1 MSNSVNPTPGN
12 PRIIQINTPGPQGP
26 QGPAGSITGS
36 LSGDFNALNITA
48 SGNISASGNIMA
60 ASAIFNGDSQ
70 ITGSLIVSGAS
81 NSVFDIDFFDLIIT
95 GGLDVSRDVVVRD
108 DLTVYDDAN
117 LRGTECNNGYGDAN
131 PGLGYTLFVTQSSN
145 NVSGAA
151 FIDGDITISK
161 VISSSLVS
169 TNYSLIANSASFF
182 YISASHLDLDS
193 SSLSIGGEPWTQ
205 ADVVSLKAGKS
216 LRQDSKQI
224 VNENDTSTY
233 VRMSSAGRAWHY
245 ASNKPLIKLQTSS
258 FDLGSTDIPMVIQGS
273 TLSITG
279 STSNTGSFDNSG
291 SFSNEGS
298 SSFTGSFSTSG
309 SFNCDGSSSFTG
321 SFDNSGSF
329 NCDGSSSFTGST
341 EISGS
346 CIVSGS
352 FTVTE
357 LLTLLGNFGQ
367 TGSFAVSGSS
377 EFNGDTNFDG
387 NINSQDLLN
396 VLAGFG
402 NTSGSNVECSG
413 SIDETYDNDI
423 QIFSSS
429 IYSDFT
435 NSGSFAQ
442 IKIRSG
448 SQFIHGGTPYWVP
461 LQFTGSGI
469 IDFELP
475 PIYSLGPGFS
485 YHIINRHNSLYQG
498 NVTMSI
504 TPHSTDKF
512 LYLPS
517 GVTGSD
523 GQSLLSYTPSGST
536 GIGNGSPFIK
546 FTYGSPHPNSGWAI
560 TELGG
565 TWE

>member
-1 MSNSVNPTPGN
+1 MSNSVNSTPGN

-26 QGPAGSITGS
+26 QGPAGSATGS
-36 LSGDFNALNITA
+36 IDGDFKALNITS
-48 SGNISASGNIMA
+48 SG
-60 ASAIFNGDSQ
+60 
-70 ITGSLIVSGAS
+70 
-81 NSVFDIDFFDLIIT
+81 
-95 GGLDVSRDVVVRD
+95 
-108 DLTVYDDAN
+108 
-117 LRGTECNNGYGDAN
+117 
-131 PGLGYTLFVTQSSN
+131 
-145 NVSGAA
+145 
-151 FIDGDITISK
+151 

-169 TNYSLIANSASFF
+169 TNYSLRAYSASFF

-258 FDLGSTDIPMVIQGS
+258 FDLGSTDIPMTI
-273 TLSITG
+273 
-279 STSNTGSFDNSG
+279 
-291 SFSNEGS
+291 EGS
-298 SSFTGSFSTSG
+298 SLVV
-309 SFNCDGSSSFTG
+309 
-321 SFDNSGSF
+321 
-329 NCDGSSSFTGST
+329 TGST

-346 CIVSGS
+346 CTVSGS

-357 LLTLLGNFGQ
+357 LLTLLGNYGQ

-377 EFNGDTNFDG
+377 EFTGDTNFDG
-387 NINSQDLLN
+387 VVNSQDLLN

-402 NTSGSNVECSG
+402 NPSGSNVECSG

-423 QIFSSS
+423 LIFSSS
-429 IYSDFT
+429 IYSSLS

-442 IKIRSG
+442 IKIKSG
-448 SQFIHGGTPYWVP
+448 SSYTPSINFGIMY
-461 LQFTGSGI
+461 TGSGI

-475 PIYSLGPGFS
+475 PISSVGPGFS
-485 YHIINRHNSLYQG
+485 YHIINKHNILYQSE
-498 NVTMSI
+498 VTMSI
-504 TPHSTDKF
+504 SPNSQDKF

-517 GVTGSD
+517 GVTGSVAK
-523 GQSLLSYTPSGST
+523 SLLSYTPSGSA

-546 FTYGSPHPNSGWAI
+546 FTYGTSDGWSI

-565 TWE
+565 TWEQES

>member
-1 MSNSVNPTPGN
+1 MSNSVNSTPGN

-26 QGPAGSITGS
+26 QGPAGSTTGS
-36 LSGDFNALNITA
+36 IDGDFKALNITS
-48 SGNISASGNIMA
+48 SG
-60 ASAIFNGDSQ
+60 
-70 ITGSLIVSGAS
+70 
-81 NSVFDIDFFDLIIT
+81 
-95 GGLDVSRDVVVRD
+95 
-108 DLTVYDDAN
+108 
-117 LRGTECNNGYGDAN
+117 
-131 PGLGYTLFVTQSSN
+131 
-145 NVSGAA
+145 
-151 FIDGDITISK
+151 

-182 YISASHLDLDS
+182 YISASHLDLDPA
-193 SSLSIGGEPWTQ
+193 SLSIGGEPWTQ

-216 LRQDSKQI
+216 LRQDAKQI

-258 FDLGSTDIPMVIQGS
+258 FDLGSTDIPMTI
-273 TLSITG
+273 
-279 STSNTGSFDNSG
+279 
-291 SFSNEGS
+291 EGS
-298 SSFTGSFSTSG
+298 SLVV
-309 SFNCDGSSSFTG
+309 
-321 SFDNSGSF
+321 
-329 NCDGSSSFTGST
+329 TGST

-346 CIVSGS
+346 CTVSGSFTVTDLLSVLADYGQTGSFGVSGSSTFQGDVNMDGNVNVNDLLTVLAGFNASGSNTITGSCEISGSVVAGSPPALIITGSTECTGSVTVDGS

-357 LLTLLGNFGQ
+357 LLTLLGNYGQ

-377 EFNGDTNFDG
+377 EFTGDTNFDG
-387 NINSQDLLN
+387 VVNSQDLLN

-402 NTSGSNVECSG
+402 NTSGSNVDCSG

-429 IYSDFT
+429 IYSEYT

-448 SQFIHGGTPYWVP
+448 SQFIHGGTPYWIP
-461 LQFTGSGI
+461 LQYTGSGT

-475 PIYSLGPGFS
+475 PVSSVGPGFA
-485 YHIINRHNSLYQG
+485 YHIINRHNFLHQG

-504 TPHSTDKF
+504 SPNSSDKF

-523 GQSLLSYTPSGST
+523 NKSLLSYTPSGST

-546 FTYGSPHPNSGWAI
+546 FTYGNSDGWAI

-565 TWE
+565 TWEQEA

>member
-1 MSNSVNPTPGN
+1 MSNSVNSTPGN

-26 QGPAGSITGS
+26 QGPAGSITTGS

-60 ASAIFNGDSQ
+60 TSAIFNGDTQ

-117 LRGTECNNGYGDAN
+117 LRGTECNIGYGDDA
-131 PGLGYTLFVTQSSN
+131 PGFGYTLFVTQSSTN
-145 NVSGAA
+145 ASGAA
-151 FIDGDITISK
+151 FIDGDITVASG

-169 TNYSLIANSASFF
+169 TNYSLTAYSASFF

-216 LRQDSKQI
+216 LRQDQKQI
-224 VNENDTSTY
+224 VNENDTSTF

-258 FDLGSTDIPMVIQGS
+258 FDLGSTDIPMTI
-273 TLSITG
+273 
-279 STSNTGSFDNSG
+279 
-291 SFSNEGS
+291 EGS
-298 SSFTGSFSTSG
+298 SLVV
-309 SFNCDGSSSFTG
+309 
-321 SFDNSGSF
+321 
-329 NCDGSSSFTGST
+329 TGST

-346 CIVSGS
+346 CVVSGS
-352 FTVTE
+352 FTVTD
-357 LLTLLGNFGQ
+357 LLTLLGNYGQ

-377 EFNGDTNFDG
+377 EFTGDTNFDG
-387 NINSQDLLN
+387 VVNSQDLLN

-402 NTSGSNVECSG
+402 NTSGSNVDCSG

-423 QIFSSS
+423 QIISSS
-429 IYSDFT
+429 IYSDFA

-442 IKIRSG
+442 IKVRSG
-448 SQFIHGGTPYWVP
+448 STFIHPGNPYWVP
-461 LQFTGSGI
+461 LQYTGSGT

-475 PIYSLGPGFS
+475 PISSVGPGFS
-485 YHIINRHNSLYQG
+485 YHIINRHNFLYQSE
-498 NVTMSI
+498 VTMSI
-504 TPHSTDKF
+504 SPNSADKF

-517 GVTGSD
+517 GITGSD
-523 GQSLLSYTPSGST
+523 NKSLLSYTPSGST
-536 GIGNGSPFIK
+536 GIGNGNPFIK
-546 FTYGSPHPNSGWAI
+546 FTYGNSDGWSI

-565 TWE
+565 TWEQEA

>member
-1 MSNSVNPTPGN
+1 MSNSVNSTPGN

-26 QGPAGSITGS
+26 QGPAGSTTGS
-36 LSGDFNALNITA
+36 IDGDFKALNITS
-48 SGNISASGNIMA
+48 SG
-60 ASAIFNGDSQ
+60 
-70 ITGSLIVSGAS
+70 
-81 NSVFDIDFFDLIIT
+81 
-95 GGLDVSRDVVVRD
+95 
-108 DLTVYDDAN
+108 
-117 LRGTECNNGYGDAN
+117 
-131 PGLGYTLFVTQSSN
+131 
-145 NVSGAA
+145 
-151 FIDGDITISK
+151 

-169 TNYSLIANSASFF
+169 TNYSLRAYSASFF

-205 ADVVSLKAGKS
+205 ADVASLKAGKS
-216 LRQDSKQI
+216 LRQDQKQI

-298 SSFTGSFSTSG
+298 SSFTGSV
-309 SFNCDGSSSFTG
+309 D
-321 SFDNSGSF
+321 
-329 NCDGSSSFTGST
+329 
-341 EISGS
+341 ISGS
-346 CIVSGS
+346 CVVSGS
-352 FTVTE
+352 FTVTD
-357 LLTLLGNFGQ
+357 LLTVLANYGQ
-367 TGSFAVSGSS
+367 TGSFGVSGSS
-377 EFNGDTNFDG
+377 EFTGDTNFDG
-387 NINSQDLLN
+387 AVTSQDLLN

-402 NTSGSNVECSG
+402 NTSGSNVDCSG

-423 QIFSSS
+423 LIFSSS
-429 IYSDFT
+429 KYSEFS

-448 SQFIHGGTPYWVP
+448 SSYHPSVNFSVMY
-461 LQFTGSGI
+461 TGSGT

-485 YHIINRHNSLYQG
+485 YHIINKNNIIYQSE
-498 NVTMSI
+498 VTMSI

-523 GQSLLSYTPSGST
+523 GQSLLSYTPSGSA

-546 FTYGSPHPNSGWAI
+546 FTYGTSDGWSI

-565 TWE
+565 TWEQEA

>member
-1 MSNSVNPTPGN
+1 MSNSVNSTPGN

-26 QGPAGSITGS
+26 QGPAGSTTGS
-36 LSGDFNALNITA
+36 IDGDFKALNITS
-48 SGNISASGNIMA
+48 SG
-60 ASAIFNGDSQ
+60 
-70 ITGSLIVSGAS
+70 
-81 NSVFDIDFFDLIIT
+81 
-95 GGLDVSRDVVVRD
+95 
-108 DLTVYDDAN
+108 
-117 LRGTECNNGYGDAN
+117 
-131 PGLGYTLFVTQSSN
+131 
-145 NVSGAA
+145 
-151 FIDGDITISK
+151 

-216 LRQDSKQI
+216 LRQDAKQI

-245 ASNKPLIKLQTSS
+245 ASDKPLIKLQTSS

-298 SSFTGSFSTSG
+298 SSFTGSFSNSGSFNCDGSSSFTGSFSTSG

-329 NCDGSSSFTGST
+329 SNEGSSSFTGSVD
-341 EISGS
+341 ISGS
-346 CIVSGS
+346 CVVSGS
-352 FTVTE
+352 FTVTD
-357 LLTLLGNFGQ
+357 LLTVLANYGQ
-367 TGSFAVSGSS
+367 TGSFAVTGSS
-377 EFNGDTNFDG
+377 EFTGDTNFDG
-387 NINSQDLLN
+387 DVNVLDLLN

-402 NTSGSNVECSG
+402 NTSGSNVDCSG

-429 IYSDFT
+429 IYSEFS

-448 SQFIHGGTPYWVP
+448 SSYFPGVNFSIMY
-461 LQFTGSGI
+461 TGSGT

-485 YHIINRHNSLYQG
+485 YHIINRNNIIYQSE
-498 NVTMSI
+498 VTMSI